1 MIYLPTM
8 TSCNFC
14 KTFKGNSLDCFTIPG
29 ITNFTFI
36 YDIFPVV
43 PGHTLIVPN
52 RHVSAYL
59 DLTKLE
65 RIELSDAIVA
75 LYKHLAKVNFED
87 LYKTLLQ
94 EFNSNNN
101 AVKFLQDAKEKAR
114 QYNRSPDGYN
124 HGLNDCLEAGRT
136 VEHLHYHI
144 MPRWAGDSDDPRG
157 GVRHMFLG
165 KGNYNK

>member
-1 MIYLPTM
+1 M
-8 TSCNFC
+8 TTCNFC
-14 KTFKGNSLDCFTIPG
+14 KTIKANSSDSFIIPG
-29 ITNFTFI
+29 ITKFTFI

-43 PGHTLIVPN
+43 PGHTLIIPN
-52 RHVSAYL
+52 RHVSEYL
-59 DLTKLE
+59 GLTKPE
-65 RIELSDAIVA
+65 RNELNDAIIA
-75 LYKHLAKVNFED
+75 LYKHLAEVNFED
-87 LYKTLLQ
+87 LYSTLLRD
-94 EFNSNNN
+94 FNNN
-101 AVKFLQDAKEKAR
+101 KNAEKFLQDAKEKAI

-165 KGNYNK
+165 KGNYHK